1 MNRVINVDNRGEV
14 MIPEDPQP
22 AWYQVLDEERTASR
36 QSLRKPIMAG
46 IIVIAVG
53 FGGFFSWAFTAE
65 LDSAAVA
72 SGSVIVRA
80 LIRI

>member
-36 QSLRKPIMAG
+36 P
-46 IIVIAVG
+46 
-53 FGGFFSWAFTAE
+53 
-65 LDSAAVA
+65 D
-72 SGSVIVRA
+72 
-80 LIRI
+80 